1 MNLSYLPGVDEA
13 VGSDYTRV
21 STKHAGMPS
30 GCAPRRVGSV
40 HSRAVRERGN
50 TAKRHR
56 LHPAQVVVSGFALT
70 ILIGTMVL
78 MLPNARVGPGGA
90 SFLEA
95 LFTATSAVCV
105 TGLTVVDTAV
115 YWTPFGQIVILVLI
129 QIGGFGIMSF
139 ASVVGLLIA
148 RKLSLRSRI
157 TAATETKSV
166 GLADVKGLVIG
177 VVRISLAIEV
187 TVAVLLALRFSLGY
201 GESVGRAL
209 WLGIFHSVSSFNNA
223 GFALFSDS
231 LMGYAT
237 DAWIALPICA
247 AIILGGLGFPVIVQ
261 LRRHLR
267 AQVRHPLRWSIR
279 AWTMNTRIVVAGTIV
294 LLILGTVY
302 ITAVEWSNPNTFGP
316 LDWPGKLL
324 AGFFQAVQTRTAG
337 FNSVDIGQLDSATLL
352 GMDILML
359 IGGGPAGTAGGI
371 KITTFAVLFFILWTE
386 VRGQVA
392 VNVFG
397 KRLSRAV
404 HREAITI
411 VLLAVGVIIIATA
424 TLMLLTDISLDALL
438 FETISA
444 FSTVGLSTGITAGL
458 PWEGQI
464 ILVLLMFV
472 GRLGPIT
479 FASAIALRERHTTY
493 ELPKER
499 PIIG

>member
-1 MNLSYLPGVDEA
+1 M
-13 VGSDYTRV
+13 
-21 STKHAGMPS
+21 
-30 GCAPRRVGSV
+30 

-50 TAKRHR
+50 TTKRYR
-56 LHPAQVVVSGFALT
+56 LHPAQVIVSAFILAILVGTAL
-70 ILIGTMVL
+70 L
-78 MLPNARVGPGGA
+78 MLPNARVGPGA
-90 SFLEA
+90 ATFMEA

-105 TGLTVVDTAV
+105 TGLTVVDTAEF
-115 YWTPFGQIVILVLI
+115 WTPLGQIVILALI

-148 RKLSLRSRI
+148 RKLSLRSRL

-166 GLADVKGLVIG
+166 GLADVKGLVVG
-177 VVRISLAIEV
+177 VIRISLAIEL
-187 TVAVLLALRFSLGY
+187 TVAVVLTLRFIIGY
-201 GESVGRAL
+201 GEPLGRAT
-209 WLGIFHSVSSFNNA
+209 WWGIFHAVSSFNNA

-231 LMGYAT
+231 LSGYAT

-247 AIILGGLGFPVIVQ
+247 AVILGGLGFPVIVQ

-267 AQVRHPLRWSIR
+267 SQIRHPLGWSIR
-279 AWTMNTRIVVAGTIV
+279 LWTMNTRIVVAGTLV
-294 LLILGTVY
+294 LLVLGTTY
-302 ITAVEWSNPNTFGP
+302 ITAVEWSNPNTLGA

-324 AGFFQAVQTRTAG
+324 VGFFQSVQTRTAG
-337 FNSVDIGQLDSATLL
+337 FNSVDIAQLDSATLL

-411 VLLAVGVIIIATA
+411 VLLAVGVVIAATA
-424 TLMLLTDISLDALL
+424 ILMLLTDLSLDVLL

-444 FSTVGLSTGITAGL
+444 FATVGLSTGITAGL

-464 ILVLLMFV
+464 ILILLMFV

-479 FASAIALRERHTTY
+479 FASAIALRERRSTY

>member
-1 MNLSYLPGVDEA
+1 
-13 VGSDYTRV
+13 
-21 STKHAGMPS
+21 
-30 GCAPRRVGSV
+30 V

-50 TAKRHR
+50 TTKRNR

-70 ILIGTMVL
+70 ILVGTALL

-115 YWTPFGQIVILVLI
+115 YWTPFGQIVILFLI

-139 ASVVGLLIA
+139 ASVVGLAIA
-148 RKLSLRSRI
+148 RKLSLRSRM
-157 TAATETKSV
+157 TAAAETKSV
-166 GLADVKGLVIG
+166 GLEDVKGLVVG

-187 TVAVLLALRFSLGY
+187 TVAVMLALRFMIGY
-201 GESVGRAL
+201 GEPVGRAV
-209 WLGIFHSVSSFNNA
+209 WLGVFHSVSSFNNA
-223 GFALFSDS
+223 GFALFSDNLIS
-231 LMGYAT
+231 YAT
-237 DAWIALPICA
+237 DAWICLPISA
-247 AIILGGLGFPVIVQ
+247 AVILGGLGFPVIVQ
-261 LRRHLR
+261 LWRQLR
-267 AQVRHPLRWSIR
+267 AQGRQPFRWSIR
-279 AWTMNTRIVVAGTIV
+279 TWTMNTRIVVAGTIT
-294 LLILGTVY
+294 LLILGTAY
-302 ITAVEWSNPNTFGP
+302 ITAVEWSNPNTLGP

-324 AGFFQAVQTRTAG
+324 VGFFQAVQTRTAG
-337 FNSVDIGQLDSATLL
+337 FNSVDIAQLDSATLL

-386 VRGQVA
+386 VRGEVA

-411 VLLAVGVIIIATA
+411 ALLAVGVIITATA
-424 TLMLLTDISLDALL
+424 ALMLMTDISLDALL
-438 FETISA
+438 FEAISA
-444 FSTVGLSTGITAGL
+444 FATVGLSTGITAGL
-458 PWEGQI
+458 PWEGQG
-464 ILVLLMFV
+464 ILILLMFI

-479 FASAIALRERHTTY
+479 FASAIALRERHTTF